1 MKQCPQCKEHFSDEQ
16 KFCDSDGTPLLDD
29 TAMLRAALSAHV
41 PDALGVDVLP
51 QPPTYSPVARS
62 LWPMITIGVLIG
74 VILCL
79 GAYVVMLTMS
89 SNNAAN
95 NERTETAK
103 LSTSSRTQPAPIR
116 PAALP
121 AATVEEPAEETAEET
136 PSPTP
141 AEVAEAAKQE
151 ASASLNHGPI
161 STNRQDGEKRG
172 RMIITLKSG
181 VQVEAD
187 AAWDDQLGIWYR
199 QGGLVSYVERDRIE
213 SIGEPPRPKSSPT
226 ENEKP

>member
-16 KFCDSDGTPLLDD
+16 NFCDSDGTPLLDD

-41 PDALGVDVLP
+41 ADPEVLP
-51 QPPTYSPVARS
+51 QPPVPAVAAARS

-79 GAYVVMLTMS
+79 GAYVVMLTIS
-89 SNNAAN
+89 SQQAAN
-95 NERTETAK
+95 KERTETAK
-103 LSTSSRTQPAPIR
+103 MSTSSRPAPAAPLR
-116 PAALP
+116 AEALP
-121 AATVEEPAEETAEET
+121 AATVEEPEETAEES

-141 AEVAEAAKQE
+141 AEVVEIAKHE

-172 RMIITLKSG
+172 RMIIKLKSG

-187 AAWDDQLGIWYR
+187 AAWEDQLGIWYR
-199 QGGLVSYVERDRIE
+199 QGGLVSHVERDRIE
-213 SIGEPPRPKSSPT
+213 SIGEPPRPKSSPAD
-226 ENEKP
+226 NEKP

>member
-16 KFCDSDGTPLLDD
+16 NFCDSDGTPLLDD
-29 TAMLRAALSAHV
+29 TAVLRAALSAQPADPDVV
-41 PDALGVDVLP
+41 PMGHA
-51 QPPTYSPVARS
+51 TRS
-62 LWPMITIGVLIG
+62 LWPLVTIGVLIG

-79 GAYVVMLTMS
+79 GAYVVMLTIS
-89 SNNAAN
+89 TREAAADQ
-95 NERTETAK
+95 RTETVK
-103 LSTSSRTQPAPIR
+103 LSTSTRSTQPAPIR
-116 PAALP
+116 PEALP
-121 AATVEEPAEETAEET
+121 APTVEQPAEETAEES

-141 AEVAEAAKQE
+141 AEVADAATQE
-151 ASASLNHGPI
+151 ASASLNNGPI

-172 RMIITLKSG
+172 RTIIKLKGG

-187 AAWDDQLGIWYR
+187 AAWEDRMGIWYR

-213 SIGEPPRPKSSPT
+213 SIGEPPRPKSSPA

>member
-29 TAMLRAALSAHV
+29 TAMLRAALSAHT
-41 PDALGVDVLP
+41 PDTEVLP
-51 QPPTYSPVARS
+51 QSAYSPAARS

-89 SNNAAN
+89 SNQAAN
-95 NERTETAK
+95 SQRTETAK
-103 LSTSSRTQPAPIR
+103 LSTSSRPTQTSPIR
-116 PAALP
+116 PEALP
-121 AATVEEPAEETAEET
+121 AATVEEPAEETAEES

-172 RMIITLKSG
+172 RMIIKLKSG

-213 SIGEPPRPKSSPT
+213 SIGEPARPKSSPT

>member
-1 MKQCPQCKEHFSDEQ
+1 MKQCPQCKEQFSDEQ
-16 KFCDSDGTPLLDD
+16 NFCDSDGTPLLDD
-29 TAMLRAALSAHV
+29 TAMLRAALSAHL
-41 PDALGVDVLP
+41 PDAEVLP
-51 QPPTYSPVARS
+51 QPQAYDPAARS
-62 LWPMITIGVLIG
+62 LWPMVTIGVLIG

-89 SNNAAN
+89 SKEAAN
-95 NERTETAK
+95 NQRPETAK
-103 LSTSSRTQPAPIR
+103 LSTSTRSTQPAPIR
-116 PAALP
+116 PEALP
-121 AATVEEPAEETAEET
+121 AATVEEPAEEAAEES

-141 AEVAEAAKQE
+141 AEVAQVPTQE

-172 RMIITLKSG
+172 RMIIKLKSG

-187 AAWDDQLGIWYR
+187 AAWEDQLGIWYR
-199 QGGLVSYVERDRIE
+199 QGGLVSHVERDRIE

-226 ENEKP
+226 DEKP